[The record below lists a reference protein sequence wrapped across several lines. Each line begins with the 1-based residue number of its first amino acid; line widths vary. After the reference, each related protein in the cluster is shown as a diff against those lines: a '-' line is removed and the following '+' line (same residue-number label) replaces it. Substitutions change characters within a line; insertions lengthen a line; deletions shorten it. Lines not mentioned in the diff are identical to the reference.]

1 MRLGDNPRTI
11 VTTTP
16 RPLTALKRLA
26 DADDTHVTRGR
37 TSDNVHNLAESFITA
52 IHDRYA
58 GSTLGRQELEG
69 ELLSELPGA
78 LFARRDIEENR
89 CKDAPA
95 MQRIVVAI
103 DPATTSKEGSDE
115 SGIVVVG
122 MAGRD
127 FYVLADLSFK
137 GTPEKVCR
145 RAIEA
150 YNDFRADRI
159 VVEANQGGDT
169 WRTIIEGINP
179 TVAIKSVH
187 ASRGKQARAEPV
199 GARYEQARV
208 HHVGI
213 FERLED
219 QLCNYVPSMTRESPD
234 RLDALVW
241 AVTELD
247 ESTMPIISINPS
259 EGSRGAQ
266 VWL

>member
-1 MRLGDNPRTI
+1 
-11 VTTTP
+11 
-16 RPLTALKRLA
+16 
-26 DADDTHVTRGR
+26 
-37 TSDNVHNLAESFITA
+37 
-52 IHDRYA
+52 
-58 GSTLGRQELEG
+58 
-69 ELLSELPGA
+69 
-78 LFARRDIEENR
+78 
-89 CKDAPA
+89 

-187 ASRGKQARAEPV
+187 ASRGNQARAEPV

-213 FERLED
+213 FERLKD
-219 QLCNYVPSMTRESPD
+219 QL
-234 RLDALVW
+234 
-241 AVTELD
+241 
-247 ESTMPIISINPS
+247 
-259 EGSRGAQ
+259 
-266 VWL
+266 